1 MPRIWYQSEKSI
13 RQIDEIGDN
22 EFSLLAHGRG
32 NVDSTTQ
39 FLTIII
45 FLLALVS
52 TIIVTQF
59 VRRRRGLY
67 TLRDI
72 AAFQRLPSMIGEAI
86 ESNRPVHVSL
96 GNASI
101 GAENTLVALA
111 STELM
116 YQVARRAVIGT
127 AAPIFTVG
135 DASALSLAQD
145 TLRRAYASR
154 GLVNRTPYTSARW
167 YPGGGH
173 SLAFAAALT
182 ATLAD
187 DKVGANILGGSFGTE
202 LALIGYAAARR
213 NQSFLATSNQLEGQA
228 VAWVMSDEAL
238 IGEEVFSAGAYLGD
252 SSSQVAGVVATDV
265 LRFLLILAIL
275 VPTIIALGNTFISGF
290 GAAIQRLFGGG

>member
-1 MPRIWYQSEKSI
+1 M
-13 RQIDEIGDN
+13 GDN
-22 EFSLLAHGRG
+22 ECSLLEHGRG
-32 NVDSTTQ
+32 KVDSTIQILTIVIF
-39 FLTIII
+39 FLTLI
-45 FLLALVS
+45 V

-96 GNASI
+96 GNAALGGES
-101 GAENTLVALA
+101 TLVALA
-111 STELM
+111 NAELM

-135 DASALSLAQD
+135 DSSALPLAQD

-154 GLVNRTPYTSARW
+154 GLVSSAPYSSARW
-167 YPGGGH
+167 YPGNGGH
-173 SLAFAAALT
+173 ALALAAALS

-187 DKVGANILGGSFGTE
+187 DKVGANVLGGSFGTE
-202 LALIGYAAARR
+202 LALVGYAAARR
-213 NQSFLATSNQLEGQA
+213 NQSIIATSNLLEGQA

-238 IGEEVFSAGAYLGD
+238 IGEEVFAAGAYLGD
-252 SSSQVAGVVATDV
+252 SSSQIAGVVTQDV
-265 LRFLLILAIL
+265 LRLLLILAIL
-275 VPTIIALGNTFISGF
+275 IPTVIKLGDTFLNGRFSAAL
-290 GAAIQRLFGGG
+290 QRLLGGG